1 MLLLRHLTTRATRPN
16 DDDDDNNN
24 DSNSNSNDNKM
35 SLLLEFLCTVCV

>member
-16 DDDDDNNN
+16 DDDDNNN